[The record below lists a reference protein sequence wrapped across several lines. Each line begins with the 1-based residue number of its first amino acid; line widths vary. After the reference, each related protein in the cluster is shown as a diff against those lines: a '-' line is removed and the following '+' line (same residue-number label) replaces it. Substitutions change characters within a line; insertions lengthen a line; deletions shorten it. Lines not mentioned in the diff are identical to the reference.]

1 MASEQRRW
9 GAPSKSV
16 RDLQRELAETIVK
29 IILQNPAL
37 ASSAQYDRMIEAIVH
52 YTLAIGETK

>member
-16 RDLQRELAETIVK
+16 RELQRELAEMIVK

-37 ASSAQYDRMIEAIVH
+37 ASSAQYDRILEAIAH